1 MSLQGKTLFVTGASR
16 GIGLAIALRA
26 AKDGANVAIAA
37 KTAEAHKHLPGTIYS
52 AAEEIEKAGGKALP
66 LIVDVRDEANV
77 MEAVEQAAA
86 RFGGIDIC
94 VNNASAIQLTGTLAT
109 DMKRYDLMNRVNAR
123 GTYLT
128 SKACILHLKR
138 SANPHVLM
146 LSPPLDMNPRW
157 FKGHVAYTM
166 AKFGMSMCVLGM
178 AEEFR
183 EDGIAFNALWPR
195 TGIATAAI
203 QFALA
208 GEEGM
213 KSCRTTDIMADAAY
227 AIFNK
232 PARDFSGNFL
242 IDDTFLYGE
251 GERDFDKYRVDPT
264 ALPISAGEPGR
275 RGRHPGGGAGGERP
289 GAGGARACR
298 RSVGPPPR
306 SPGVGPDL

>member
-26 AKDGANVAIAA
+26 ARDGANIAIAA
-37 KTAEAHKHLPGTIYS
+37 KTAETHKHLPGTIYS
-52 AAEEIEKAGGKALP
+52 AAEAIEAAGGKALP
-66 LIVDVRDEANV
+66 LVVDVRDEANV
-77 MEAVEQAAA
+77 MDAVEQTAAK
-86 RFGGIDIC
+86 FGGIDIC

-109 DMKRYDLMNRVNAR
+109 DMKRYDLMNQVNAR
-123 GTYLT
+123 GSYLT
-128 SKACILHLKR
+128 SKACIPHLKR
-138 SANPHVLM
+138 SPNPHVLM
-146 LSPPLDMNPRW
+146 LSPPLDMSPRW

-166 AKFGMSMCVLGM
+166 AKYGMSMCVLGM

-232 PARDFSGNFL
+232 RSREFTGNFL

-251 GERDFDKYRVDPT
+251 GVRDFDKYRVDPT
-264 ALPISAGEPGR
+264 APLMPDFFVPEDSE
-275 RGRHPGGGAGGERP
+275 
-289 GAGGARACR
+289 
-298 RSVGPPPR
+298 PPP
-306 SPGVGPDL
+306 GVKIG